1 MCLCVCHKDGVMW
14 VKNCLQPRS
23 TLGEAGSLP
32 ATPASPG
39 LESRPSR
46 SEPRSQPLCSD
57 LAMAHSSHAF
67 PSECPWNAVVWAGC
81 PCPMTL
87 NDPAS
92 LYWGCLS
99 APEYNVKGA
108 DGKRASQ
115 AGDRKCSLTP
125 QPRKVSPP
133 RVCLSHS

>member
-14 VKNCLQPRS
+14 VKNYLQPRNP
-23 TLGEAGSLP
+23 LGEAGSLR

-46 SEPRSQPLCSD
+46 SEPRSQPLCLD
-57 LAMAHSSHAF
+57 LVMAHSSRAF
-67 PSECPWNAVVWAGC
+67 PSECPWGAVVWAGC
-81 PCPMTL
+81 PCPTTL

-92 LYWGCLS
+92 LFWGCLS
-99 APEYNVKGA
+99 APPVQCERCQWK
-108 DGKRASQ
+108 ASITSR
-115 AGDRKCSLTP
+115 GWKVLTHT
-125 QPRKVSPP
+125 QKVPTP